1 MASMRSVLAVAV
13 FGIALSGAPSQLDA
27 ADAILSGSIKSPAGE
42 AMGDVMVSAK
52 PQGGTIT
59 TTVLTDE
66 SGRYYFPPLA
76 TGKYR
81 VWANALSFATAK
93 SEIDLGAEKKQDFTL
108 RPMEDFFRQM
118 PGNAMLAALPEDD
131 EQDKRMK
138 VIVRNNCTAC
148 HTASYVLQH
157 RFDEAG
163 WNAIVE
169 LMKNV
174 NVYGSHVGSSR
185 PPSGILDYHQKEL
198 AAYLAKARGPGASMK
213 VKLEPR
219 ATGEAARVMYTEYEV
234 PLDADAGLP
243 ANFVQNDGSDWA
255 LGTPSVMIPGWGV
268 HDAWLDFQGDLWFT
282 CNIPNKRITIG
293 RIAAKTGEVKLF
305 AVPGPQGLMAQ
316 THGMT
321 RDANG
326 IIWFNVNPGRG

>member
-1 MASMRSVLAVAV
+1 MRSTRSILAATLTVGAFVVALV
-13 FGIALSGAPSQLDA
+13 GAPVPVSA
-27 ADAILSGSIKSPAGE
+27 ADAILSGNIKSSTGE
-42 AMGDVMVSAK
+42 AMGGVMVSAK
-52 PQGGTIT
+52 PAGGTIT

-66 SGRYYFPPLA
+66 SGRYYFPPLTA
-76 TGKYR
+76 GKYR
-81 VWANALSFATAK
+81 VWAQAISFATAK
-93 SEIDLGAEKKQDFTL
+93 GEIELGAVKKQDFTL
-108 RPMEDFFRQM
+108 RPMEDFFRQL
-118 PGNAMLAALPEDD
+118 PGNVMLSALPEDD

-174 NVYGSHVGSSR
+174 NVYGSFVGASR

-198 AAYLAKARGPGASMK
+198 AAYLAKARGPGANIK
-213 VKLEPR
+213 VKLDLR
-219 ATGEAARVMYTEYEV
+219 ATGEAARVVYTEYEV

-243 ANFVQNDGSDWA
+243 ANFVQNDGSDWS

-268 HDAWLDFQGDLWFT
+268 HDAWLDLQGDLWFT
-282 CNIPNKRITIG
+282 CNIPNRRTTIG
-293 RIAAKTGEVKLF
+293 KIDPQSGAVKLF
-305 AVPGPQGLMAQ
+305 KVPAINGLAAQ

-321 RDANG
+321 RD
-326 IIWFNVNPGRG
+326 PK